1 MATYEYIA
9 VDRMGKQKKGTME
22 AQNEDRVKEF
32 VKNEGLIP
40 ISVKE
45 QNFLNKDI
53 SFGNKKVKARDL
65 SVFCRQFNS
74 ILAAGVTI
82 LNALQ
87 MLSEQTENKTLREV
101 TKEVQ
106 IDVEKGE
113 SLTSAMSKH
122 RDTFPPLLI
131 HMVEAGEASGSLEIA
146 FERMAIQFEKQA
158 KVQGQ
163 VKKAITYPIVVICV
177 AIIVVIVMLVVVFPQ
192 FKDMFDSLG
201 SDLPPITK
209 VVIAM
214 SNFVKNFWWLLIILL
229 SLVVLGIQTF
239 RKTPNGQ
246 LFFSRLALRVPVV
259 NQLTVK
265 SASATFA
272 RTMSTLLAAGIP
284 LVNGVEIVSK
294 IIGNVI
300 VRDALSGTVDEIKRG
315 VPLSV
320 PLRESEVFPPMV
332 HQMTRIGEETGNVEG
347 MLEKVA
353 DYYEEEVEVT
363 TASMTA
369 LLEPMI
375 IIVLGVIILF
385 ILLAIYSPILGLYS
399 ALDQG

>member
-9 VDRMGKQKKGTME
+9 VDKMGKQKKGTME

-45 QNFLNKDI
+45 QNFLDKDI

-122 RDTFPPLLI
+122 RETFPPLLI

>member
-1 MATYEYIA
+1 
-9 VDRMGKQKKGTME
+9 MGKQKKGTME

-163 VKKAITYPIVVICV
+163 VKKALTYPIVVICV

-192 FKDMFDSLG
+192 FQEMFDSLG
-201 SDLPPITK
+201 SDLPGITK
-209 VVIAM
+209 MVIAM
-214 SNFVKNFWWLLIILL
+214 SNFVQHFWWLLILL
-229 SLVVLGIQTF
+229 VGLAVLGIQTF

-246 LFFSRLALRVPVV
+246 VFFSRLALRMPIV
-259 NQLTVK
+259 NQVTVK

-284 LVNGVEIVSK
+284 LVNGVEIITK

-300 VRDALSGTVDEIKRG
+300 IKDALNDTVDEIKRG

-320 PLRESEVFPPMV
+320 PLRESGVFPPMV
-332 HQMTRIGEETGNVEG
+332 HQMTKIGEETGNVEG

-375 IIVLGVIILF
+375 IILLGVIIMF
-385 ILLAIYSPILGLYS
+385 ILLAIYIPILSMYS
-399 ALDQG
+399 AIDQG

>member
-9 VDRMGKQKKGTME
+9 VDKMGKQKKGTME

-45 QNFLNKDI
+45 QNFLDKDI

-122 RDTFPPLLI
+122 RETFPPLLI

-163 VKKAITYPIVVICV
+163 VKKALTYPIVVICV

-229 SLVVLGIQTF
+229 GLVVLGIQTF

-300 VRDALSGTVDEIKRG
+300 VKDALSGTVDEIKRG

>member
-163 VKKAITYPIVVICV
+163 VKKALTYPIVVICV
-177 AIIVVIVMLVVVFPQ
+177 AIIVVIIMLVVVFPQ
-192 FKDMFDSLG
+192 FQEMFDSLG
-201 SDLPPITK
+201 SDLPGITK
-209 VVIAM
+209 MVIAM
-214 SNFVKNFWWLLIILL
+214 SNFVQHFWWLLILL
-229 SLVVLGIQTF
+229 VGLAVLGIQTF

-246 LFFSRLALRVPVV
+246 VFFSRLALRMPIV

-284 LVNGVEIVSK
+284 LVNGVEIITK

-300 VRDALSGTVDEIKRG
+300 IKDALNDTVDEIKRG

-320 PLRESEVFPPMV
+320 PLRESGVFPPMV
-332 HQMTRIGEETGNVEG
+332 HQMTKIGEETGNVEG

-375 IIVLGVIILF
+375 IILLGVIIMF
-385 ILLAIYSPILGLYS
+385 ILLAIYIPILSMYS
-399 ALDQG
+399 AIDQG

>member
-1 MATYEYIA
+1 
-9 VDRMGKQKKGTME
+9 MGKQKKGTME

-163 VKKAITYPIVVICV
+163 VKKALTYPIVVICV

-192 FKDMFDSLG
+192 FQEMFDSLG
-201 SDLPPITK
+201 SDLPGITK
-209 VVIAM
+209 MVIAM
-214 SNFVKNFWWLLIILL
+214 SNFVQHFWWLLILL
-229 SLVVLGIQTF
+229 VGLAVLGIQTF

-246 LFFSRLALRVPVV
+246 VFFSRLALRMPIV

-284 LVNGVEIVSK
+284 LVNGVEIITK

-300 VRDALSGTVDEIKRG
+300 IKDALNDTVDEIKRG

-320 PLRESEVFPPMV
+320 PLRESGVFPPMV
-332 HQMTRIGEETGNVEG
+332 HQMTKIGEETGNVEG

-375 IIVLGVIILF
+375 IILLGVIIMF
-385 ILLAIYSPILGLYS
+385 IMLAIYIPILSMYS
-399 ALDQG
+399 AIDQG

>member
-53 SFGNKKVKARDL
+53 NFGNKKVKARDL

-163 VKKAITYPIVVICV
+163 VKKALTYPIVVICV

-192 FKDMFDSLG
+192 FQEMFDSLG
-201 SDLPPITK
+201 SDLPGITK
-209 VVIAM
+209 MVIAM
-214 SNFVKNFWWLLIILL
+214 SNFVQHFWWLLILL
-229 SLVVLGIQTF
+229 VGLAVLGIQTF

-246 LFFSRLALRVPVV
+246 VFFSRLALRMPIV

-284 LVNGVEIVSK
+284 LVNGVEIITK

-300 VRDALSGTVDEIKRG
+300 IKDALNDTVDEIKRG

-320 PLRESEVFPPMV
+320 PLRESGVFPPMV
-332 HQMTRIGEETGNVEG
+332 HQMTKIGEETGNVEG

-375 IIVLGVIILF
+375 IILLGVIIMF
-385 ILLAIYSPILGLYS
+385 ILLAIYIPILSMYS
-399 ALDQG
+399 AIDQG

>member
-32 VKNEGLIP
+32 IKNEGLIP

-87 MLSEQTENKTLREV
+87 MLSEQTENKALREV

-163 VKKAITYPIVVICV
+163 VKKALTYPIVVICV

-192 FKDMFDSLG
+192 FQEMFDSVG
-201 SDLPPITK
+201 SDLPGITK
-209 VVIAM
+209 MVIAM
-214 SNFVKNFWWLLIILL
+214 SNFVQHFWWLLILL
-229 SLVVLGIQTF
+229 VGLAVLGIQTF

-246 LFFSRLALRVPVV
+246 VFFSRLALRMPIV

-284 LVNGVEIVSK
+284 LVNGVEIITK

-300 VRDALSGTVDEIKRG
+300 IKDALNDTVDEIKRG

-332 HQMTRIGEETGNVEG
+332 HQMTKIGEETGNVEG

-375 IIVLGVIILF
+375 IILLGVIIMF
-385 ILLAIYSPILGLYS
+385 ILLAIYIPILSMYS
-399 ALDQG
+399 AIDQG

>member
-9 VDRMGKQKKGTME
+9 VDKSGKQKKGTME

-45 QNFLNKDI
+45 QTFLSKDI
-53 SFGNKKVKARDL
+53 SIGSKKVKPRDL

-87 MLSEQTENKTLREV
+87 MLSEQTENKVLREA
-101 TKEVQ
+101 TKQVQ

-122 RDTFPPLLI
+122 KETFPPLLI

-146 FERMAIQFEKQA
+146 FERMAVQFEKQA

-163 VKKAITYPIVVICV
+163 VKKALTYPIVVICV
-177 AIIVVIVMLVVVFPQ
+177 AIVVVIVMLVVVFPQ
-192 FKDMFDSLG
+192 FQDMFDSLG
-201 SDLPPITK
+201 SELPQITRA
-209 VVIAM
+209 VIAM
-214 SNFVKNFWWLLIILL
+214 SDFVKHFWWLLIIIVGLAIF
-229 SLVVLGIQTF
+229 GIQVF

-246 LFFSRLALRVPVV
+246 LFFSRLALRIPVI
-259 NQLTVK
+259 NDLTVK

-272 RTMSTLLAAGIP
+272 RTLSTLLAAGIS
-284 LVNGVEIVSK
+284 LVDAVEITSK
-294 IIGNVI
+294 VIGNVI
-300 VRDALSGTVDEIKRG
+300 VRDALNETVDEIKRG
-315 VPLSV
+315 VPLSI
-320 PLRESEVFPPMV
+320 PLRESGIFPPMV

-347 MLEKVA
+347 MLEKIA
-353 DYYEEEVEVT
+353 DYYEEEVEVAT
-363 TASMTA
+363 TSMTA

-375 IIVLGVIILF
+375 IVVLGLIIMF
-385 ILLAIYSPILGLYS
+385 ILLAIYMPILKMYS
-399 ALDQG
+399 AIEQG

>member
-163 VKKAITYPIVVICV
+163 VKKALTYPIVVICV

-192 FKDMFDSLG
+192 FQEMFDSLG
-201 SDLPPITK
+201 SDLPGITK
-209 VVIAM
+209 MVIAM
-214 SNFVKNFWWLLIILL
+214 SNFVQHFWWLLILL
-229 SLVVLGIQTF
+229 VGLAVLGIQTF

-246 LFFSRLALRVPVV
+246 VFFSRLALRMPIV

-284 LVNGVEIVSK
+284 LVNGVEIITK

-300 VRDALSGTVDEIKRG
+300 IKDALNDTVDEIKRG

-320 PLRESEVFPPMV
+320 PLRESGVFPPMV
-332 HQMTRIGEETGNVEG
+332 HQMTKIGEETGNVEG

-375 IIVLGVIILF
+375 IILLGVIIMF
-385 ILLAIYSPILGLYS
+385 IMLAIYIPILSMYS
-399 ALDQG
+399 AIDQG

>member
-163 VKKAITYPIVVICV
+163 VKKALTYPIVVIFV

-192 FKDMFDSLG
+192 FQEMFDSLG
-201 SDLPPITK
+201 SDLPGITK
-209 VVIAM
+209 MVIAM
-214 SNFVKNFWWLLIILL
+214 SNFVQHFWWLLILL
-229 SLVVLGIQTF
+229 VGLAVLGIQTF

-246 LFFSRLALRVPVV
+246 VFFSRLALRMPIV

-284 LVNGVEIVSK
+284 LVNGVEIITK

-300 VRDALSGTVDEIKRG
+300 IKDALNDTVDEIKRG

-332 HQMTRIGEETGNVEG
+332 HQMTKIGEETGNVEG

-375 IIVLGVIILF
+375 IILLGVIIMF
-385 ILLAIYSPILGLYS
+385 ILLAIYIPILSMYS
-399 ALDQG
+399 AIDQG

>member
-163 VKKAITYPIVVICV
+163 VKKALTYPIVVICV

-192 FKDMFDSLG
+192 FQEMFDSLG
-201 SDLPPITK
+201 SDLPGITK
-209 VVIAM
+209 MVIAM
-214 SNFVKNFWWLLIILL
+214 SNFVQHFWWLLILL
-229 SLVVLGIQTF
+229 VGLAVLGIQTF

-246 LFFSRLALRVPVV
+246 VFFSRLALRMPIV

-284 LVNGVEIVSK
+284 LVNGVEIITK

-300 VRDALSGTVDEIKRG
+300 IKDALNDTVDEIKRG
-315 VPLSV
+315 VPLSI
-320 PLRESEVFPPMV
+320 PLRESGVFPPMV
-332 HQMTRIGEETGNVEG
+332 HQMTKIGEETGNVEG

-375 IIVLGVIILF
+375 IILLGVIIMF
-385 ILLAIYSPILGLYS
+385 ILLAIYIPILSMYS
-399 ALDQG
+399 AIDQG

>member
-53 SFGNKKVKARDL
+53 SLGSKKVKARDL

-163 VKKAITYPIVVICV
+163 VKKALTYPIVVICV

-192 FKDMFDSLG
+192 FQEMFDSLG
-201 SDLPPITK
+201 SDLPGITK
-209 VVIAM
+209 MVIAM
-214 SNFVKNFWWLLIILL
+214 SNFVQHFWWLLILL
-229 SLVVLGIQTF
+229 VGLAVLGIQTF
-239 RKTPNGQ
+239 RKTSNGQ
-246 LFFSRLALRVPVV
+246 VFFSRLALRMPIV

-284 LVNGVEIVSK
+284 LVNGVEIITK

-300 VRDALSGTVDEIKRG
+300 IKDALNDTVDEIKRG

-320 PLRESEVFPPMV
+320 PLRESGVFPPMV
-332 HQMTRIGEETGNVEG
+332 HQMTKIGEETGNVEG

-375 IIVLGVIILF
+375 IILLGVIIMF
-385 ILLAIYSPILGLYS
+385 ILLAIYIPILSMYS
-399 ALDQG
+399 AIDQG

>member
-163 VKKAITYPIVVICV
+163 VKKALTYPIVVICV

-192 FKDMFDSLG
+192 FQEMFDSLG
-201 SDLPPITK
+201 SDLPGITK
-209 VVIAM
+209 MVIAM
-214 SNFVKNFWWLLIILL
+214 SNFVQHFWWLLILL
-229 SLVVLGIQTF
+229 VGLAVLGIQTF

-246 LFFSRLALRVPVV
+246 VFFSRLALRMPIV

-284 LVNGVEIVSK
+284 LVNGVEIITK

-300 VRDALSGTVDEIKRG
+300 IKDALNDTVDEIKRG

-320 PLRESEVFPPMV
+320 PLRESGVFPPMV
-332 HQMTRIGEETGNVEG
+332 HQMTKIGEETGNVEG

-375 IIVLGVIILF
+375 IILLGVIIMF
-385 ILLAIYSPILGLYS
+385 ILLAIYIPILSMYS
-399 ALDQG
+399 AIDQG